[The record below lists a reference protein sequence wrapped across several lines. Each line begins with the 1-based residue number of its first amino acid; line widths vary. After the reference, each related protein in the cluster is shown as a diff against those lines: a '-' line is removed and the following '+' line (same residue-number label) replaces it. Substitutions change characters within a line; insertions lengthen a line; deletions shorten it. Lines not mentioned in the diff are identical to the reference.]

1 MQNVK
6 VLLMTEKAVFPLS
19 ADPAL
24 VALPLVR
31 YLRLYSSFN
40 LLARALRF
48 TTSILLRALGDTKR
62 FLSLKARSPFFWEGL
77 FNCLLT
83 ADMQVKLR
91 LLVIV
96 GLTTIYY
103 QVLC

>member
-6 VLLMTEKAVFPLS
+6 VRLMTEKMVFPLS
-19 ADPAL
+19 AYVFGDEMRAL
-24 VALPLVR
+24 IDLPFVR

-48 TTSILLRALGDTKR
+48 TTSILLRALGDNKR

-83 ADMQVKLR
+83 ADMQVKLKS
-91 LLVIV
+91 
-96 GLTTIYY
+96 
-103 QVLC
+103 

>member
-6 VLLMTEKAVFPLS
+6 VRLMTEKMVFPLS

-48 TTSILLRALGDTKR
+48 TNSILLRALGDTQR

-77 FNCLLT
+77 FICLLT
-83 ADMQVKLR
+83 ADMQVKLNAN
-91 LLVIV
+91 VV
-96 GLTTIYY
+96 TGSTT
-103 QVLC
+103 VRRCPLS

>member
-6 VLLMTEKAVFPLS
+6 VRLMTEKMVFPLS
-19 ADPAL
+19 AYVFGDEMHAL
-24 VALPLVR
+24 IDLPFVR

-48 TTSILLRALGDTKR
+48 TTSILLRALGDNKT

-77 FNCLLT
+77 LNCLLT

-91 LLVIV
+91 F
-96 GLTTIYY
+96 
-103 QVLC
+103 

>member
-6 VLLMTEKAVFPLS
+6 VLLMAEKTVFPLS
-19 ADPAL
+19 ANVLGDEMPAL
-24 VALPLVR
+24 LVVALPLVR

-48 TTSILLRALGDTKR
+48 TTSILLRALGDNQR

-77 FNCLLT
+77 LNYLLT

-91 LLVIV
+91 F
-96 GLTTIYY
+96 
-103 QVLC
+103 